1 MTRKQPEPNYDLMF
15 RSAVSKLQGDYNL
28 LKNAI
33 TEDLRW
39 SWYDNEGNMVRLSGY
54 EERTEKINGLR
65 ERITFDL
72 SEIERLRGLRNE
84 RLHKQTGGD

>member
-1 MTRKQPEPNYDLMF
+1 MRKQPEPNYDIML

-39 SWYDNEGNMVRLSGY
+39 SWYDEDGTLARLSGY
-54 EERTEKINGLR
+54 EERQQKITELR
-65 ERITFDL
+65 KRILFDL
-72 SEIERLRGLRNE
+72 HEIERLRGLRDE
-84 RLHKQTGGD
+84 RLQQQTGGD

>member
-39 SWYDNEGNMVRLSGY
+39 SWYGDDGTFARLSGH
-54 EERTEKINGLR
+54 EERQQKITELR
-65 ERITFDL
+65 KRILFDL
-72 SEIERLRGLRNE
+72 HEVERLRGLRDE